1 MKIFT
6 LLGARPQFIK
16 AATVSRAI
24 RAHDGIREIIVHT
37 GRHFDANM
45 SDVFF
50 DQLDMPRPDY
60 HLRYV
65 HTRIGVGGRM
75 DTLQCAVLLAKLP
88 RFDHE
93 VARRITLGQRC
104 NALVDQAGITRI
116 QQRPDRT
123 SVFAQYT
130 VQIDDRDALQ
140 AKLQAAGI
148 PTAVHYPVP
157 LNQQPA
163 YAHLCCPDYTPVAV
177 RLAQRVM
184 SLPMSPD
191 MTESNLERIVDALH
205 ASCNPPLSP
214 Q

>member
-1 MKIFT
+1 MD
-6 LLGARPQFIK
+6 LLLDINIAVDICTRRSP
-16 AATVSRAI
+16 
-24 RAHDGIREIIVHT
+24 
-37 GRHFDANM
+37 
-45 SDVFF
+45 FF
-50 DQLDMPRPDY
+50 DDADLAVTQCRCTGGHLWLYVGCVQTLEYVTRSELRPSN
-60 HLRYV
+60 
-65 HTRIGVGGRM
+65 
-75 DTLQCAVLLAKLP
+75 AK
-88 RFDHE
+88 E
-93 VARRITLGQRC
+93 VAQRITLGQRY

-140 AKLQAAGI
+140 AKLQAAGL

-163 YAHLCCPDYTPVAV
+163 YAHLCCPDRTPVAA

-191 MTESNLERIVDALH
+191 MTESSLEKIVDALH